1 MQFDNLTHCEI
12 EEQAKRL
19 LESYFAS
26 RNMSLSLPIPIEA
39 IAEHYLGY
47 DIEISDEGV
56 FASPL
61 VLGGIIFDQKKIIIN
76 AVAEAHEGRYS
87 FTLAHEVGHHVLHKA
102 VFEASDSARM
112 VCREDANKPIEER
125 QADHFAG
132 ALLMPEECI
141 RRLYSSL
148 RIPRRQYSG
157 KAMKAVARRVMT
169 AGGFSNVSNQA
180 MIVRLHQLGLT
191 KETIIQVVY
200 RTMFKFIGRIT
211 VH

>member
-1 MQFDNLTHCEI
+1 MEFVQLSHDDI
-12 EEQAKRL
+12 EKEAKHFL
-19 LESYFAS
+19 DTFFAD
-26 RNMSLSLPIPIEA
+26 LDTPHVLPIPIES

-56 FASPL
+56 FANPL
-61 VLGGIIFDQKKIIIN
+61 VLGGIMFDEKKIMVN
-76 AVAEAHEGRYS
+76 AATESHEGRYS

-102 VFEASDSARM
+102 IFEAANNDTM

-132 ALLMPEECI
+132 ALLMPED
-141 RRLYSSL
+141 RMRQLYSDL
-148 RIPRRQYSG
+148 KIPKRQYSG

-180 MIVRLHQLGLT
+180 MIVRLRQLGLT
-191 KETIIQVVY
+191 KETKAQLIFRRLLQ
-200 RTMFKFIGRIT
+200 FIR
-211 VH
+211 